1 MDEREPE
8 RPSSEEP
15 SPEPEKAAAKFVQP
29 AEPKPPPP
37 ASKSSFGF
45 SGPVRGVRL
54 RGGGKLYS
62 PGELPAG
69 SYQIYLRVDGGDPK
83 RVGTT
88 TIPKGKHVLLTCNPL
103 GCK

>member
-15 SPEPEKAAAKFVQP
+15 SPEPEKAESKFVQP

-37 ASKSSFGF
+37 ASKSSFSV
-45 SGPVRGVRL
+45 SGSLGGVRL
-54 RGGGKLYS
+54 KGGGELYS

-69 SYQIYLRVDGGDPK
+69 SYQIYLTGDGTPK
-83 RVGTT
+83 RVGTA
-88 TIPKGKHVLLTCNPL
+88 TIPEGKHVQLTCNPL